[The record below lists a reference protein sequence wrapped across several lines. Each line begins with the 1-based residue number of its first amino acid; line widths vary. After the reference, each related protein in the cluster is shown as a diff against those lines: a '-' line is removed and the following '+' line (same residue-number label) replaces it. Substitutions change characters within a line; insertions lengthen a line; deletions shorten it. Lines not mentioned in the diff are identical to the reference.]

1 MAAAGKPLPLLSR
14 VLRHPRTALAVVEQH
29 TQGISKTTFGDLV
42 LTSSALASN
51 LQRQLHGAGPSRTA
65 YLLPPSSSYISASL
79 ASLAV
84 GTACVPFCTSHTV
97 AELSYYL
104 SDSKPKVVLAQGE
117 EFLDRATKAVESADL
132 KGKTAVLDYDEV
144 SSVGDMSADDAYST
158 GLLATAR
165 ASLEDP
171 ALFIYTSGTTGKPKG
186 VVSTHGSFTAQ
197 ITDLHEAWEWSSDDY
212 ILHYLPLHHVHGI
225 QNKLNCALFA
235 GATVEFLKFDASNIW
250 SRLAADDKP
259 NPTLMMGVPTVYA
272 KLLEE
277 SRTLSKTSQETLD
290 KGVDACKDMR
300 LHVCGSAALPSA
312 VMQAWK
318 GLTGHTLLERYGMS
332 ELGMALGNP
341 YNGDRHEGHVGLPF
355 PSVEVRI
362 CDPDTN
368 EEVPKGSGS
377 GELQVRGGTVFKEYF
392 GKPEATAKEFKDGW
406 FCTGDIAEFNTKIN
420 SYKIL
425 GRASVDIIKSG
436 GYKIS
441 ALDIEREILE
451 HDCVEEAVVVGVEDD
466 MKGEIICVLLRL
478 KAGVTTEV
486 DAFGEGGL
494 KGWMKGFTAPYKQPS
509 KVQIMEEI
517 PKNAMGKYAKK
528 ELKKLFL

>member
-1 MAAAGKPLPLLSR
+1 MRKPLPLLSR
-14 VLRHPRTALAVVEQH
+14 VLRHPRNAVAVVK
-29 TQGISKTTFGDLV
+29 GNKKTTYGELV
-42 LTSSALASN
+42 LTSSALAAQ
-51 LQRQLHGAGPSRTA
+51 LQPQFDGAGPSRLA
-65 YLLPPSSSYISASL
+65 YLLPPSSSYASASL
-79 ASLAV
+79 ASLAL

-97 AELSYYL
+97 TELAYYL
-104 SDSKPKVVLAQGE
+104 SDSKPKILLAQGE

-132 KGKTAVLDYDEV
+132 KGETAVLDYDDIV
-144 SSVGDMSADDAYST
+144 TTGGMSSDDAYSS
-158 GLLATAR
+158 GLLTAAR
-165 ASLEDP
+165 ASLDDP

-186 VVSTHGSFTAQ
+186 VVATHNSFTAQ
-197 ITDLHEAWEWSSDDY
+197 ITDLHEAWEWSNDDY

-225 QNKLNCALFA
+225 QNKLNCALYA
-235 GATVEFLKFDASNIW
+235 GATVEFLKFSAPGIW
-250 SRLAADDKP
+250 SRLADADKP
-259 NPTLMMGVPTVYA
+259 KPTLMMGVPTVYA

-277 SRTLSKTSQETLD
+277 SRTLSKTSQKTLD
-290 KGVDACKDMR
+290 AGVDICKGMR

-341 YNGDRHEGHVGLPF
+341 YRGERHEGHVGLPF

-362 CDPDTN
+362 VDSDTN
-368 EEVPKGSGS
+368 KEVPKGEGS

-406 FCTGDIAEFNTKIN
+406 FCTGDIAEFNTELN

-451 HDCVEEAVVVGVEDD
+451 HDCVEEVVVVGVDDD

-478 KAGVTTEV
+478 KLGMATEV

-494 KGWMKGFTAPYKQPS
+494 KGWMKGFTAPYKLPS

-528 ELKKLFL
+528 ELKKLFI